1 MSEHSRV
8 ARMSKT
14 QRVHV
19 THDFAADPATIFD
32 RLSEHENLGA
42 VFASKITRVCDGTD
56 GSRNGVGSTRSLK
69 PLGLPPAF
77 HETVTKSE
85 PNSLIEYKISKGS
98 PIRNHV
104 GTQRLT
110 PNADGGTHLDYTIDF
125 DSPVPG
131 LAAVIKA
138 ALQKV
143 IAKGLPKLDN

>member
-1 MSEHSRV
+1 MTEHPRV
-8 ARMSKT
+8 APMSKT

-19 THDFAADPATIFD
+19 THDFTDDPATIFGK
-32 RLSEHENLGA
+32 LSEHENLGQ
-42 VFASKITRVCDGTD
+42 VFSAKITRICDGTD

-69 PLGLPPAF
+69 PLGMPPAF

-85 PNSLIEYKISKGS
+85 PNTLIEYRISKGS
-98 PIRNHV
+98 PIRHHV

-131 LAAVIKA
+131 LAAVIRI
-138 ALQKV
+138 ALQR
-143 IAKGLPKLDN
+143 IITKGLPKLDG

>member
-1 MSEHSRV
+1 MAGHSRV

-19 THDFAADPATIFD
+19 THDFTSDPVTIFEK
-32 RLSEHENLGA
+32 LSEHENLGA
-42 VFASKITRVCDGTD
+42 VFAAKITRVCDGTD
-56 GSRNGVGSTRSLK
+56 GTRNGVGSTRSLK

-77 HETVTKSE
+77 NETVTKSE

-131 LAAVIKA
+131 LAAFIRI
-138 ALQKV
+138 ALQRV
-143 IAKGLPKLDN
+143 VGKGIPKLAS